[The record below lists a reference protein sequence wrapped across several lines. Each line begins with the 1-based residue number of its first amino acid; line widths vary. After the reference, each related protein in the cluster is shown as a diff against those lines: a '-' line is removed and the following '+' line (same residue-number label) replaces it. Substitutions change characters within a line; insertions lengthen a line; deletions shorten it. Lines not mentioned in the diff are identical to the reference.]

1 MCEERDGENQ
11 GGYEKFWYTH
21 YNPCGEAQ
29 TYFQHTDV

>member
-11 GGYEKFWYTH
+11 GGNEKVWYTH

-29 TYFQHTDV
+29 IYFQHTNV